1 LIANFDISATKG
13 TTVSVLSTLTF
24 KKYFYRVLKNILIFS
39 ILFFSFSFGWAKD
52 SSDLVVH
59 FETNGRDLN
68 SVDQSRLKDAFK
80 DFDRKSEAK
89 ILVVGYTDST
99 GTTNGNYA
107 LSRSRAKTVKNYLI
121 SLMKLDSA
129 KIVAVGRGSESPVVK
144 NDTVKN
150 RALNRRAEI
159 FILNTPGSML
169 VLVKPTKPT
178 HDPKD
183 YLALLEEAQR
193 LVKIGDYK
201 EALVILKEAQTKGAD
216 QDFLWHFL
224 CGVIGYHQKIE
235 PNKLIAFF
243 DKALQLNPNN
253 LDVIDFW
260 GRARARKVVE
270 KGMIKADMGRSLDAP
285 IKVETFSQMYEFM
298 QLFGVDALNFKRLP
312 NKPIDVWRCQTS
324 KSDIIEY
331 YFDVSSAYHWVY
343 PGNNQQ
349 MTTEDMK

>member
-1 LIANFDISATKG
+1 MP
-13 TTVSVLSTLTF
+13 VLSTLTF
-24 KKYFYRVLKNILIFS
+24 KKYLYWVLTNILIFL

-52 SSDLVVH
+52 SSDLIVH

-107 LSRSRAKTVKNYLI
+107 LSRSRANAVKNFLI
-121 SLMKLDSA
+121 SLLKLDSA
-129 KIVAVGRGSESPVVK
+129 KIVAVGRGSEGPVVK

-150 RALNRRAEI
+150 RAVNRRAEI
-159 FILNTPGSML
+159 FILNKPGSTL
-169 VLVKPTKPT
+169 VLVKPTKPTKPT

-193 LVKIGDYK
+193 LVKIGEYK
-201 EALVILKEAQTKGAD
+201 EALVILKDAQTKGAD
-216 QDFLWHFL
+216 QDFLWHL
-224 CGVIGYHQKIE
+224 LYGIIGYHQGIDS
-235 PNKLIAFF
+235 NKLIAFF
-243 DKALQLNPNN
+243 EKALQLSPNN
-253 LDVIDFW
+253 LNAIDFW
-260 GRARARKVVE
+260 GRAKARKVFE
-270 KGMIKADMGRSLDAP
+270 EGIIRADMGHSADVP

-298 QLFGVDALNFKRLP
+298 QLFGVEALNFKRLP
-312 NKPIDVWRCQTS
+312 NKPIDVWQCQTS
-324 KSDIIEY
+324 KLDIIVY

-343 PGNNQQ
+343 PGNNLQV
-349 MTTEDMK
+349 TTEDMK